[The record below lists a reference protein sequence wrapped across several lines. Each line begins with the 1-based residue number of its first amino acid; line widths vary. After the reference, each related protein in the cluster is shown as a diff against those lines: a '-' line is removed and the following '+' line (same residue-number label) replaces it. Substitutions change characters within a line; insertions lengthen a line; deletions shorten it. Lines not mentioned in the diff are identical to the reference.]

1 MSSHGTGV
9 GGVRAATGQLPAG
22 LVPSVFFI
30 WCQVRDMGHFRVW
43 ASEEKEIGKKY
54 KGANLFF
61 PCLCMCRGRRRIVPF

>member
-1 MSSHGTGV
+1 
-9 GGVRAATGQLPAG
+9 
-22 LVPSVFFI
+22 
-30 WCQVRDMGHFRVW
+30 MGHFRVW